1 MKKIYLAPQQN
12 VVSSRIRCSILAG
25 SNAGAPSGSAP
36 TRLVGD
42 GSAVQEFSTT
52 EDGGLG
58 ARKRFQMN

>member
-1 MKKIYLAPQQN
+1 MKKIYLAPQNN

-25 SNAGAPSGSAP
+25 SNAGAPSRDGS
-36 TRLVGD
+36 TQLVGTN
-42 GSAVQEFSTT
+42 SVVEEYNAT

>member
-1 MKKIYLAPQQN
+1 MKKTYLAPQNN

-25 SNAGAPSGSAP
+25 SNTGAPSGEAP

-42 GSAVQEFSTT
+42 GAAVQEFNVAD
-52 EDGGLG
+52 DGGLG